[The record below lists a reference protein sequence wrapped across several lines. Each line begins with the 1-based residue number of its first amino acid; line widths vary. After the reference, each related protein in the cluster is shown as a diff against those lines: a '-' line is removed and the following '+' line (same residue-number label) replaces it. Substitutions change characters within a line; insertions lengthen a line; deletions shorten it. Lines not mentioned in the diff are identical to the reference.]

1 MSKAATTAKSK
12 AKAAS
17 KGPRSAVLGPVSS
30 SIRKAAKPGIAKV
43 KVTPVRLEPALRQG
57 LVMLQGVL
65 KMPMN
70 KLVNQAVGDFI
81 KRRAAEIETDLE
93 AVLKQVKE
101 YRKRD
106 PKFKE
111 AIRLTAEAEAQ
122 AFKDGVRDPAQGTT
136 YLIQEREVGPA
147 QSMVRKLL
155 SSG

>member
-1 MSKAATTAKSK
+1 MSKASTAKSK
-12 AKAAS
+12 AKSAS
-17 KGPRSAVLGPVSS
+17 KGPRRAAVGPMSR
-30 SIRKAAKPGIAKV
+30 SIRKVAKPGISEV
-43 KVTPVRLEPALRQG
+43 KVTSVRLEPALRRG
-57 LVMLQGVL
+57 LVMLQGIL

-81 KRRAAEIETDLE
+81 KRRTAAVETDLE

-136 YLIQEREVGPA
+136 YLIHEREVGPA
-147 QSMVRKLL
+147 QSMVRELL
-155 SSG
+155 SNK